1 MVTSNLTVSTLSD
14 HKMVTLN
21 RKCDGKVRCC
31 LNKSYVKKGWNS
43 YENVLNSVEISDS
56 TSEYL
61 SLKLFL
67 SSFQTLERSNK
78 CSVFAGIWHFAILLV
93 AANTELN
100 SWIFSWILDTY
111 RFFSIIYFFRICDHA
126 RVWWKIKI
134 RKWVECGMSVNR
146 FQQAD
151 GNCRSVC
158 LLFKPCRAAA
168 FSSSWGLMN
177 SEFQCS

>member
-1 MVTSNLTVSTLSD
+1 
-14 HKMVTLN
+14 MVTLN

-31 LNKSYVKKGWNS
+31 LNKSYVKRGWNS
-43 YENVLNSVEISDS
+43 YENVFNSVEISDS
-56 TSEYL
+56 NSEYL

-93 AANTELN
+93 AANRELN
-100 SWIFSWILDTY
+100 SWILDTY
-111 RFFSIIYFFRICDHA
+111 RFFLLFFWGYVIMQG
-126 RVWWKIKI
+126 
-134 RKWVECGMSVNR
+134 CGMSVNR
-146 FQQAD
+146 FKQAG

-177 SEFQCS
+177 REFQGS